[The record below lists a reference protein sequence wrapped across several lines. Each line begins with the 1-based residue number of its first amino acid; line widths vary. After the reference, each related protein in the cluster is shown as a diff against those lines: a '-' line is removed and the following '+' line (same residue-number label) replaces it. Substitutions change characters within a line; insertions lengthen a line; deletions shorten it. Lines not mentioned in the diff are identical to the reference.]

1 LIFQTNKQKNRIE
14 KQTECYQKKFSIDLM
29 GCEKNKYLDID
40 SINKINTKKKHKNI
54 FLHKTNYSLKLKE
67 ISHAGHELIFQ
78 QSRTLSFLSQWTD
91 GQKMKI

>member
-40 SINKINTKKKHKNI
+40 SINKINTKKTQEYISSQN
-54 FLHKTNYSLKLKE
+54 KLLTKIE
-67 ISHAGHELIFQ
+67 RNF
-78 QSRTLSFLSQWTD
+78 SRGT
-91 GQKMKI
+91 